1 LNKRIKNIPP
11 VKRKS
16 GRRPFIPTDEQRRT
30 IERLAAMRVPWDE
43 MRLLIASEY
52 TGRPIAKT
60 SFSRIFKKELE
71 AARTQLKELVAR
83 KFLKALEDG
92 APWAIRLSLRN
103 VYSWAMEGSQPL
115 QLAEDN
121 SLLVSGLNVRFVLP
135 DKRPE
140 EPAPPIDVSPSGP
153 PDYSRPA
160 LPAPSYERVKGPNGA
175 VWRLEDDESGKG
187 WMR

>member
-1 LNKRIKNIPP
+1 LTKRIKNIPP

-52 TGRPIAKT
+52 IGRPIAKT

-83 KFLKALEDG
+83 KFLAALEDG

-140 EPAPPIDVSPSGP
+140 EPAPIVDVTPSPYANQP
-153 PDYSRPA
+153 ADLSRPA
-160 LPAPSYERVKGPNGA
+160 LSPPPQRVRTATGA
-175 VWRLEDDESGKG
+175 LWEEPDSKS
-187 WMR
+187 WMK